1 MKKLLYVLAAS
12 MCLMLAAPKQIDAQI
27 GVRAGFN
34 YSTLT
39 GDITGV
45 SSQLGYQFGLT
56 YKMGL
61 SGSLSF
67 TPGLLYTTKGAYD
80 DDFDI
85 TYNLDYLE
93 IPLDLNYALN
103 DAFGFNF
110 GPYIG
115 YMVSANDSGV
125 NTNDD
130 YKTIDF
136 GLNAGFSY
144 SVSPSTFGLSYALG
158 LANIDDTSAGAFKL
172 NNNNLQVYWNYAF

>member
-27 GVRAGFN
+27 GVRAGLN

-61 SGSLSF
+61 GGSLSF
-67 TPGLLYTTKGAYD
+67 TPGLLYSTKGAYD
-80 DDFDI
+80 DDFDV
-85 TYNLDYLE
+85 TYSIDYLE

-103 DAFGFNF
+103 DAFSLNV

-115 YMVSANDSGV
+115 MLLSANDNGV
-125 NTNDD
+125 DSKDD
-130 YKTIDF
+130 YKSIDF
-136 GLNAGFSY
+136 GANFGLSY
-144 SVSPSTFGLSYALG
+144 SINPSTFGLSYALG
-158 LANIDDTSAGAFKL
+158 FANIDETSAGAFKL
-172 NNNNLQVYWNYAF
+172 NNNNCQVYWNYAF

>member
-12 MCLMLAAPKQIDAQI
+12 MCLMLAVPNQTDAQI

-39 GDITGV
+39 GDIEGV

-85 TYNLDYLE
+85 TYSLDYLE

-103 DAFGFNF
+103 DAFSLNV
-110 GPYIG
+110 GPYLA
-115 YMVSANDSGV
+115 YMISANDNGV
-125 NTNDD
+125 DTKAD
-130 YKTIDF
+130 YKSLDF
-136 GLNAGFSY
+136 GANFGFSY
-144 SVSPSTFGLSYALG
+144 SINPSTFGIGYAMG
-158 LANIDDTSAGAFKL
+158 FGNVDDITPNFTI
-172 NNNNLQVYWNYAF
+172 NNNNFQVYWNYAF